1 MMKKLLAPFLLPIIL
16 SFSAKGLPIEEH
28 IEIQF
33 KSSKHA
39 GKNQKEEREDF
50 KINRI
55 LKLK

>member
-1 MMKKLLAPFLLPIIL
+1 L

-50 KINRI
+50 KINKI